1 MGKVESDMLAS
12 CVRAKGPH
20 SLSHRPAAAGT
31 IVAVLPRIEYVPM
44 TSSPRDSSTHAD
56 LPRWESWVERAISDA
71 QERGEFDNLPGQGQR
86 LVIEENREAGDWEMG
101 YHLLK
106 NAEMSPPWMELNRE
120 VQAETAALMAIRE
133 RFCRSRL
140 ADDALPPVSTPTRR
154 PWWAFW
160 RPDPAVPVSPDPALL
175 REARAAEE
183 RQARRA
189 YLAQAARLDEVLAAY
204 NAWLPNDLRRLTRP
218 RMTPARAA
226 REFDAP
232 CEPEDR
238 E

>member
-1 MGKVESDMLAS
+1 MSS
-12 CVRAKGPH
+12 
-20 SLSHRPAAAGT
+20 SHR
-31 IVAVLPRIEYVPM
+31 E
-44 TSSPRDSSTHAD
+44 SPLNADD
-56 LPRWESWVERAISDA
+56 LPRWESWVEKAIGKA
-71 QERGEFDNLPGQGQR
+71 QERGDFDNLPGRGEP

-120 VQAETAALMAIRE
+120 VQAETAALAAIRA
-133 RFCRSRL
+133 RYCRAQAAVDPLPSPPPAL
-140 ADDALPPVSTPTRR
+140 ASR

-160 RPDPAVPVSPDPALL
+160 RPASTQPPAPDPGLL

-204 NAWLPNDLRRLTRP
+204 NAWLPDDLRRLTRP

-232 CEPEDR
+232 CPVDEA
-238 E
+238 

>member
-1 MGKVESDMLAS
+1 MSS
-12 CVRAKGPH
+12 
-20 SLSHRPAAAGT
+20 SHR
-31 IVAVLPRIEYVPM
+31 ES
-44 TSSPRDSSTHAD
+44 SSPAD
-56 LPRWESWVERAISDA
+56 LPRWESWVEQAISDA
-71 QERGEFDNLPGQGQR
+71 QERGEFDNLPGRGQR

-120 VQAETAALMAIRE
+120 VQAETAALTVIRE
-133 RFCRSRL
+133 RFCRSHL
-140 ADDALPPVSTPTRR
+140 TDDAPPPALALPRR

-160 RPDPAVPVSPDPALL
+160 RAAPAAPAAPNPALL

-204 NAWLPNDLRRLTRP
+204 NAWLPDDLRRLTRP

-226 REFDAP
+226 REWDAP
-232 CEPEDR
+232 CEPE
-238 E
+238 

>member
-1 MGKVESDMLAS
+1 MSS
-12 CVRAKGPH
+12 
-20 SLSHRPAAAGT
+20 SH
-31 IVAVLPRIEYVPM
+31 
-44 TSSPRDSSTHAD
+44 RDSSANAD
-56 LPRWESWVERAISDA
+56 LPRWESWVEQAISEA
-71 QERGEFDNLPGQGQR
+71 QERGDFDDLPGYGQR
-86 LVIEENREAGDWEMG
+86 LTIEENREAGDWEMG

-120 VQAETAALMAIRE
+120 VQQESAALAAIRE
-133 RFCRSRL
+133 RFCRSQREG
-140 ADDALPPVSTPTRR
+140 DALPAPAPTPARR

-160 RPDPAVPVSPDPALL
+160 RTAPVLPIAPAPELL
-175 REARAAEE
+175 REARAAQE

-226 REFDAP
+226 REWDAP
-232 CEPEDR
+232 CEPE
-238 E
+238 

>member
-1 MGKVESDMLAS
+1 
-12 CVRAKGPH
+12 
-20 SLSHRPAAAGT
+20 
-31 IVAVLPRIEYVPM
+31 M
-44 TSSPRDSSTHAD
+44 TSSRRESPLNPD
-56 LPRWESWVERAISDA
+56 LPRWESWVDQAISEA
-71 QERGEFDNLPGQGQR
+71 QERGDFDNLPGHGQR
-86 LVIEENREAGDWEMG
+86 LTIEENPEAGDWEMA

-120 VQAETAALMAIRE
+120 VQQETAALAAIRE
-133 RFCRSRL
+133 RYCRTQR
-140 ADDALPPVSTPTRR
+140 AGDALPAPAPLPAQR

-160 RPDPAVPVSPDPALL
+160 RSVPVRPAAPDPNLV

-204 NAWLPNDLRRLTRP
+204 NAWLPDDLRRLMRP

-226 REFDAP
+226 REWDVP
-232 CEPEDR
+232 CEVE
-238 E
+238 

>member
-1 MGKVESDMLAS
+1 MSRDEKMSSSHQES
-12 CVRAKGPH
+12 
-20 SLSHRPAAAGT
+20 
-31 IVAVLPRIEYVPM
+31 
-44 TSSPRDSSTHAD
+44 SSNAD
-56 LPRWESWVERAISDA
+56 LPRWESWVEKAISEA
-71 QERGEFDNLPGQGQR
+71 QERGDFDNLPGRGER

-120 VQAETAALMAIRE
+120 VQAETAALAAIRE
-133 RFCRSRL
+133 RHCRARA
-140 ADDALPPVSTPTRR
+140 ADVALPPAPIPTSR

-160 RPDPAVPVSPDPALL
+160 RANSALPAAPDSALL
-175 REARAAEE
+175 REARAAED

-218 RMTPARAA
+218 RMTPARAT

-232 CEPEDR
+232 CPVGDS
-238 E
+238 

>member
-1 MGKVESDMLAS
+1 M
-12 CVRAKGPH
+12 
-20 SLSHRPAAAGT
+20 
-31 IVAVLPRIEYVPM
+31 
-44 TSSPRDSSTHAD
+44 SSSNRESSTNAD
-56 LPRWESWVERAISDA
+56 LPRWESWVEQAISEA
-71 QERGEFDNLPGQGQR
+71 RERGDFDNLPGHGQR

-120 VQAETAALMAIRE
+120 VQAETAALVAIRE
-133 RFCRSRL
+133 RFCRSQR
-140 ADDALPPVSTPTRR
+140 ADDAPPLPAPPPARR

-160 RPDPAVPVSPDPALL
+160 RSAPPAPAAPDPALL

-204 NAWLPNDLRRLTRP
+204 NAWLPDDLRRLTRP

-226 REFDAP
+226 REWDAP
-232 CEPEDR
+232 CER

>member
-1 MGKVESDMLAS
+1 MEQ
-12 CVRAKGPH
+12 
-20 SLSHRPAAAGT
+20 
-31 IVAVLPRIEYVPM
+31 
-44 TSSPRDSSTHAD
+44 
-56 LPRWESWVERAISDA
+56 AISDA
-71 QERGEFDNLPGQGQR
+71 QERGEFDNLPGRGQR

-120 VQAETAALMAIRE
+120 VQAETAALTVIRE
-133 RFCRSRL
+133 RFCRSHL
-140 ADDALPPVSTPTRR
+140 TDDAPPPALALPRR

-160 RPDPAVPVSPDPALL
+160 RAAPAAPAAPNPALL

-183 RQARRA
+183 RRARRA

-204 NAWLPNDLRRLTRP
+204 NAWLPDDLRRLTRP

-226 REFDAP
+226 REWDAP
-232 CEPEDR
+232 CEPE
-238 E
+238 

>member
-1 MGKVESDMLAS
+1 MSTSRRESPLN
-12 CVRAKGPH
+12 
-20 SLSHRPAAAGT
+20 
-31 IVAVLPRIEYVPM
+31 
-44 TSSPRDSSTHAD
+44 AD
-56 LPRWESWVERAISDA
+56 LPRWESWIDQAISEA
-71 QERGEFDNLPGQGQR
+71 QERGDFDNLPGRGEP

-120 VQAETAALMAIRE
+120 VQAETAVLAAIRE
-133 RFCRSRL
+133 RYCRAQA
-140 ADDALPPVSTPTRR
+140 ADDAPQSPPPALAPR

-160 RPDPAVPVSPDPALL
+160 RPASTQPPPPDPALI
-175 REARAAEE
+175 RAARAAEA

-204 NAWLPNDLRRLTRP
+204 NAWLPEDLRRLTRP

-232 CEPEDR
+232 CPT
-238 E
+238 

>member
-1 MGKVESDMLAS
+1 MSS
-12 CVRAKGPH
+12 
-20 SLSHRPAAAGT
+20 SHR
-31 IVAVLPRIEYVPM
+31 E
-44 TSSPRDSSTHAD
+44 SSTHAD
-56 LPRWESWVERAISDA
+56 LPRWESWVEQAISDA

-120 VQAETAALMAIRE
+120 VQVETAALAAIRE
-133 RFCRSRL
+133 RYCRSQL
-140 ADDALPPVSTPTRR
+140 ADDVLPSPAHLPAQR

-160 RPDPAVPVSPDPALL
+160 RPAPAAAVMPDTAQL

-204 NAWLPNDLRRLTRP
+204 NAWLPEDLRRLTRP
-218 RMTPARAA
+218 RMTPARAT
-226 REFDAP
+226 REWDVP
-232 CEPEDR
+232 CGVV
-238 E
+238 

>member
-1 MGKVESDMLAS
+1 VSRDEKMSS
-12 CVRAKGPH
+12 
-20 SLSHRPAAAGT
+20 SHR
-31 IVAVLPRIEYVPM
+31 E
-44 TSSPRDSSTHAD
+44 SPLNAD
-56 LPRWESWVERAISDA
+56 LPRWESWVEKAISEA
-71 QERGEFDNLPGQGQR
+71 QERGDFDNLPGRGEP

-120 VQAETAALMAIRE
+120 VQAEAAALAAIRE
-133 RFCRSRL
+133 RYCRSQV
-140 ADDALPPVSTPTRR
+140 ADVALPATPIPNSR

-160 RPDPAVPVSPDPALL
+160 RSTPAPPVDPDPALV
-175 REARAAEE
+175 REARDAEG

-218 RMTPARAA
+218 RMTPARAV
-226 REFDAP
+226 REFEAP
-232 CEPEDR
+232 CPK
-238 E
+238 